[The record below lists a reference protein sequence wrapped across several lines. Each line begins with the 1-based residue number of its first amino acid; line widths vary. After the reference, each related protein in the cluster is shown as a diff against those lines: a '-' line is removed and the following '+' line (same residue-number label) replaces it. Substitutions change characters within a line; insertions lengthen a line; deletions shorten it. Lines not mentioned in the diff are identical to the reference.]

1 VGTIVTVIASVRAAT
16 HRPGLGPLPDATLEA
31 WANEDYPTIRRRL
44 ADEVPD
50 VFTKVTADI
59 PIAEGTASFI
69 LTAAPASLTDF
80 GKLRVVEVKQGTV
93 YRALRWA
100 SALAPFTTAG
110 LAGTY
115 RVQYISKA
123 ATLAISGPTTLDW
136 PEGMD
141 RVLIEQL
148 AARVRIKFN
157 ESPKVHLDEMERVFR
172 ETRNSLLRQYVST
185 PQVIV
190 DAGVMAAWP
199 AYRFRGPATVE
210 LVGGW

>member
-1 VGTIVTVIASVRAAT
+1 MGTIVTVLASVRGAT

-31 WANEDYPTIRRRL
+31 WANEDYPAIRRRL

-50 VFTKVTADI
+50 LFTKVTADI
-59 PIAEGTASFI
+59 PIAEGTASFV

-80 GKLRVVEVKQGTV
+80 GKLRTVEVKLGTV

-100 SALAPFTTAG
+100 SALAPFNTVG

-115 RVQYISKA
+115 RVQYITKA
-123 ATLAISGPTTLDW
+123 AALVVGSATVLDW
-136 PEGMD
+136 PDGMD
-141 RVLIEQL
+141 RVLVEQL

-157 ESPKVHLDEMERVFR
+157 ESPKPHLDEMERAYR

-190 DAGVMAAWP
+190 DVGVMAAWP